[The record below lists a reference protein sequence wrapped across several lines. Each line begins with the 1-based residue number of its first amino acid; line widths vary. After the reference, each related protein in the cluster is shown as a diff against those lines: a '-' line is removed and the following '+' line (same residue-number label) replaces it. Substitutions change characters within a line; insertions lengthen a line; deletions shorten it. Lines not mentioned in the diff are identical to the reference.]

1 MVTKMTRRKRTRM
14 RAAATRRRI
23 RRRNML
29 PYPLIILI

>member
-14 RAAATRRRI
+14 RAAATRRR
-23 RRRNML
+23 NML